1 MTTLAPQNSTLD
13 DDGFPDTYDQ
23 EGAMQYIVSTVLV
36 YALLGVC
43 SMLCARIKRKRNEAY
58 SDEEMGRYL
67 KMEKKI
73 NLEAH
78 RQKLMQHRKNM
89 AMAILQRHEI
99 KLLQRISEFEDG
111 RSSDMS
117 GTKSNTSIRSALC
130 ETTAVCSETTGTEN
144 DSPMPKLSPYIFPVN
159 GQKGQK
165 SPTPSKSMRIS
176 TPTDVS

>member
-1 MTTLAPQNSTLD
+1 MTTLAPQNTTVD
-13 DDGFPDTYDQ
+13 DHGFPDTYDQ
-23 EGAMQYIVSTVLV
+23 EGAMQYIVSTVCV

-43 SMLCARIKRKRNEAY
+43 SMLCARIKRKGTEASR

-73 NLEAH
+73 DLEAH
-78 RQKLMQHRKNM
+78 RQKLMQHRKKM

-99 KLLQRISEFEDG
+99 NLLQRISEFEEG

-117 GTKSNTSIRSALC
+117 GTESYTSIRSALC
-130 ETTAVCSETTGTEN
+130 ETTAVYSETTGTEN
-144 DSPMPKLSPYIFPVN
+144 ESPMQKLSPYIFPVN

-176 TPTDVS
+176 TTDV

>member
-1 MTTLAPQNSTLD
+1 MTTLAPQNTTVD

-43 SMLCARIKRKRNEAY
+43 SMLCARIKRKRKEASN
-58 SDEEMGRYL
+58 SDEEMARYL

-78 RQKLMQHRKNM
+78 RQRLMQHRKNM
-89 AMAILQRHEI
+89 AKAILQRHEI
-99 KLLQRISEFEDG
+99 KLLQRISEFEEG

-117 GTKSNTSIRSALC
+117 GTESDTSIRSALPA
-130 ETTAVCSETTGTEN
+130 TTVVCSETTDTEN
-144 DSPMPKLSPYIFPVN
+144 ESPIQRLSPYIFPIN

-176 TPTDVS
+176 TPTDV

>member
-1 MTTLAPQNSTLD
+1 MTTLAPQNTTVD

-43 SMLCARIKRKRNEAY
+43 SMLCARIKRKRKEASH

-78 RQKLMQHRKNM
+78 RQKLMQHRKNT

-99 KLLQRISEFEDG
+99 KQLQRISEFEED
-111 RSSDMS
+111 RSNDMS
-117 GTKSNTSIRSALC
+117 GTESDTPIRSALC

-144 DSPMPKLSPYIFPVN
+144 ESPM
-159 GQKGQK
+159 QK
-165 SPTPSKSMRIS
+165 
-176 TPTDVS
+176 